1 MSFDPSSIE
10 SDLCRLRASSLDES
24 LLARLEA
31 CAEDS
36 WTQVSHR
43 EAAFEQELKSHAPSV
58 LPPALMASL
67 LDQAS
72 AVPFPGER
80 NIVHFPVA
88 SAVPASAAKS
98 RRQRGWWG
106 AAAAVAIA
114 GALSALMVPTG
125 TTGGKPVS
133 NNTPPSEAPT
143 ASAPNSLIPAGFNRG
158 LADAS
163 DEGVIWQKD
172 NRPHRVLR
180 VVYQDRVTLKDANG
194 QTYQVVQPRVEYILV
209 PAKTD

>member
-1 MSFDPSSIE
+1 ME
-10 SDLCRLRASSLDES
+10 SELCRLRASSLDES

-36 WTQVSHR
+36 WTKLSPN
-43 EAAFEQELKSHAPSV
+43 EAALEHELQDQAPSA

-67 LDQAS
+67 LGHVS
-72 AVPFPGER
+72 AVPFPGEQ
-80 NIVHFPVA
+80 NIVRFPATPAA
-88 SAVPASAAKS
+88 SPSEP
-98 RRQRGWWG
+98 RRQRAWWG

-114 GALSALMVPTG
+114 GAVSALMVPTG
-125 TTGGKPVS
+125 ATGGKPVA
-133 NNTPPSEAPT
+133 NNTPPSDTPA
-143 ASAPNSLIPAGFNRG
+143 AVANHSLIPAGFNRG

-194 QTYQVVQPRVEYILV
+194 HTYQVEQPRVEYILV

>member
-10 SDLCRLRASSLDES
+10 SDLCRMRASSLDES

-36 WTQVSHR
+36 WTKLSPN
-43 EAAFEQELKSHAPSV
+43 ESAFEHQLQSHAPSA
-58 LPPALMASL
+58 LPPALMTSL
-67 LDQAS
+67 LDQVS

-80 NIVHFPVA
+80 NIVRFPA
-88 SAVPASAAKS
+88 TPAVETGAPEP
-98 RRQRGWWG
+98 RRQHAWWG
-106 AAAAVAIA
+106 VAAAVAIA

-125 TTGGKPVS
+125 TTGSQPVS
-133 NNTPPSEAPT
+133 NNTPPSNAPA
-143 ASAPNSLIPAGFNRG
+143 ASASHSLIPAGFNRG

-194 QTYQVVQPRVEYILV
+194 HTYQVEQPRVEYILV

>member
-36 WTQVSHR
+36 WTKLSPN
-43 EAAFEQELKSHAPSV
+43 EAALEHELLSHAPSA

-67 LDQAS
+67 LDQVS
-72 AVPFPGER
+72 AVPFPGEQ
-80 NIVHFPVA
+80 NIVRFPATPAVA
-88 SAVPASAAKS
+88 ASTPEP

-114 GALSALMVPTG
+114 GALSALVVPTG
-125 TTGGKPVS
+125 TPGGKPIS
-133 NNTPPSEAPT
+133 NNTPPSGPT
-143 ASAPNSLIPAGFNRG
+143 AAGKSSSLVPAGFNRG